1 MEKPDKKS
9 DKTPDAHILKNYKL
23 DHLLGEGAHGKVFL
37 CHKIPSKK
45 KKKSKKP
52 PKQYAIKILNKK
64 HILDKN
70 EFEHTKAE
78 KLVMKHVHHPFIVGL
93 KYSFV
98 TNKSLCFVMEFM
110 KGGELFQHLKRMK
123 RFTENQTKF
132 IAACIIL
139 ALGHLHNSGFIYRDL
154 KPENVLFTEKG
165 YVKLTD
171 FGLAKCMKEESI
183 TTTFCGTPEYMS
195 PEVILSRGC
204 NRTVD
209 WWALGILLYEMIYG
223 IPPFYNKNVQQMYK
237 NTVLK
242 PLRFRNYAKLSKNG
256 KDFLT
261 KLLAKNPDERL
272 GANAGSLEAMDH
284 PWLKDF
290 NWSSLMD
297 QSLSPPYKP
306 MKNLKDWKANF
317 VDFTKKNLNDI
328 R

>member
-1 MEKPDKKS
+1 MDKAES
-9 DKTPDAHILKNYKL
+9 TILKNYKL
-23 DHLLGEGAHGKVFL
+23 LQLLGEGAHGKVFL
-37 CHKIPSKK
+37 CQKVPKK
-45 KKKSKKP
+45 EQRPSKKP
-52 PKQYAIKILNKK
+52 PRQYAIKILSKK

-70 EFEHTKAE
+70 ELEHTKAE
-78 KLVMKHVHHPFIVGL
+78 KLVMKHVHHPFIVSL

-98 TNKSLCFVMEFM
+98 TKTSLCFVMEFM

-154 KPENVLFTEKG
+154 KPENVLFTEQG
-165 YVKLTD
+165 YAKLTD

-183 TTTFCGTPEYMS
+183 AMTFCGTPEYMS

-209 WWALGILLYEMIYG
+209 WWALGVLLYEMVYG
-223 IPPFYNKNVQQMYK
+223 IPPFYDKNVQQMYK
-237 NTVLK
+237 NTVLR
-242 PLRFRNYAKLSKNG
+242 PLKFRNYAKLSKNG

-272 GANAGSLEAMDH
+272 GAKAGSLEAMDH

-290 NWSSLMD
+290 NWSGLMD

-306 MKNLKDWKANF
+306 MKNRKNWTENF
-317 VDFTKKNLNDI
+317 GEFTKKNIDQI
-328 R
+328 RYPRTTF